1 MIFWVLIHRPWQ
13 ILSNFCKEV
22 AKWLDFGRVKHEC
35 CLITRQER
43 NSWNKSAFAFP
54 NVSFDWFEEEFDFI
68 WITGALAT
76 LRVSFDWFDEDL
88 IQYEIR
94 CIHISYCFI
103 WLTWGGFVSRWNIC
117 AFASPIVFI
126 WLIWGRFDFIWNI
139 GAYPL
144 PTISFDLLEEDLVY
158 TKYRSICI
166 SYCFIWLIWGGFVSM
181 WNIVADWLEKELF
194 LWEL

>member
-1 MIFWVLIHRPWQ
+1 MLPDYETREIHEIKCICISKCFFWLIW
-13 ILSNFCKEV
+13 
-22 AKWLDFGRVKHEC
+22 GG
-35 CLITRQER
+35 
-43 NSWNKSAFAFP
+43 
-54 NVSFDWFEEEFDFI
+54 FDFI
-68 WITGALAT
+68 WIAGALAT

-158 TKYRSICI
+158 MKYRSICI

-181 WNIVADWLEKELF
+181 WNIVADWLEKELVLLEGSRKSLQLGCSVILDDIHWPLHYLLL
-194 LWEL
+194 LWL